1 MYDISETS
9 WIIISKMYPAL
20 YIVGAIISVVL
31 YNKLSLRT
39 VLSIAVVTQALGACI
54 KLMTTL
60 HIAFIF
66 IGTAM

>member
-1 MYDISETS
+1 
-9 WIIISKMYPAL
+9 MYPAL

-54 KLMTTL
+54 KRMTTL
-60 HIAFIF
+60 HITFIF
-66 IGTAM
+66 IGTTL